1 MPGCISTTF
10 RQLSTSSSS
19 CSPSK
24 GEDTTTTEDT
34 TVIRCWQCNKVIDS
48 IESPAS
54 DQPQSSNSS
63 ISTCTKCG
71 SVQRIAGNVNFFRL
85 FKIAERYD
93 IDLGELRRQYLR
105 LQATMHPDRNVNRSE
120 TDTDYSTDNSSL
132 VNTAYRTLRDP
143 YQRALYLLKHRYMI
157 TIGEEDTTSTTSSE
171 NSSSGNVLDPS
182 VTSEPDL
189 LLEILELNEEI
200 ELAAGDAA
208 GLQALSAQLE
218 ETIARLVAGL
228 RVAFDENDSGGEAR
242 RLVLRFSYYLSALE
256 KVKAASLKA

>member
-1 MPGCISTTF
+1 M
-10 RQLSTSSSS
+10 
-19 CSPSK
+19 
-24 GEDTTTTEDT
+24 
-34 TVIRCWQCNKVIDS
+34 
-48 IESPAS
+48 
-54 DQPQSSNSS
+54 
-63 ISTCTKCG
+63 
-71 SVQRIAGNVNFFRL
+71 
-85 FKIAERYD
+85 
-93 IDLGELRRQYLR
+93 
-105 LQATMHPDRNVNRSE
+105 
-120 TDTDYSTDNSSL
+120 
-132 VNTAYRTLRDP
+132 NTAYRTLRDP

>member
-1 MPGCISTTF
+1 M
-10 RQLSTSSSS
+10 
-19 CSPSK
+19 
-24 GEDTTTTEDT
+24 
-34 TVIRCWQCNKVIDS
+34 
-48 IESPAS
+48 
-54 DQPQSSNSS
+54 
-63 ISTCTKCG
+63 
-71 SVQRIAGNVNFFRL
+71 
-85 FKIAERYD
+85 
-93 IDLGELRRQYLR
+93 
-105 LQATMHPDRNVNRSE
+105 
-120 TDTDYSTDNSSL
+120 
-132 VNTAYRTLRDP
+132 NTAYRTLRDP

-157 TIGEEDTTSTTSSE
+157 TIGEEDTTTTTSE
-171 NSSSGNVLDPS
+171 NSSSNNVLDPS